1 MKLPAFK
8 LERFFAKYEFKA
20 PYLLCSSDCEAMTI
34 EELLSLESGAASEFH
49 QTWLGYTESQGSPEL
64 RQVVAST
71 YQTIGTDDILIHAG
85 AEEAIF
91 IFMNV
96 VFQAGDH
103 LIVHFPCYQSH
114 SSIAESIGCEVSW
127 WMSREAQDWELD
139 LDWLRGAIQPN
150 TKAIVM
156 NCPHNPTGY
165 VMSQAKLEELIA
177 ICRQHNLILFS
188 DEVYRFLEYRDE
200 YTLPA
205 ACDLYENAIS
215 LGVMSKTYGLA
226 GLRIGWIAT
235 HNQEIYQEMA
245 KFKDFTS
252 ICNSAPSEFL
262 ATLALRHGEQIIQRN
277 REIVAGNIEVCNRF
291 FTDRV
296 DLFNWKIPKGGSTAF
311 PSFKQAVDVEEFCID
326 LVKQQ
331 GVLLLPSTHFD
342 YGKQNFRIGLGRK
355 NLPECIEKLDTYLKK
370 NQLNVVV

>member
-20 PYLLCSSDCEAMTI
+20 PYLLASSDCEAMTI
-34 EELLSLESGAASEFH
+34 EELLSLESGAVSEFH
-49 QTWLGYTESQGSPEL
+49 QTWLGYTETQGSPEL
-64 RQVVAST
+64 RQVVINT
-71 YQTIGTDDILIHAG
+71 YQTISIDDILIHAG

-91 IFMNV
+91 IFMNIAL
-96 VFQAGDH
+96 QPGDH

-114 SSIAESIGCEVSW
+114 GSIAQSIGCEVSW
-127 WMSREAQDWELD
+127 WMSCEADDWELD
-139 LDWLRGAIQPN
+139 LDWLRGAIQLN
-150 TKAIVM
+150 TKAVVI

-165 VMSQAKLEELIA
+165 VMSRSKLEELIA

-200 YTLPA
+200 DTLPA

-235 HNQEIYQEMA
+235 HNREVYQAMA
-245 KFKDFTS
+245 EFKDFTS
-252 ICNSAPSEFL
+252 ICSSAPSEFL
-262 ATLALRHGEQIIQRN
+262 ATLALRHRDKIIQRN
-277 REIVAGNIEVCNRF
+277 RTIIAANIEVCNRF
-291 FTDRV
+291 FTEHIN
-296 DLFNWKIPKGGSTAF
+296 LFNWTLPKGGSTAF
-311 PSFKQAVDVEEFCID
+311 PSLKQAVDVEEFCID
-326 LVKQQ
+326 LVNQQ
-331 GVLLLPSTHFD
+331 GVLLLPSTYFD

-355 NLPECIEKLDTYLKK
+355 NLPECIQKLDAYLKAS
-370 NQLNVVV
+370 QLSAVT

>member
-8 LERFFAKYEFKA
+8 LERFFAQYEFKA

-34 EELLSLESGAASEFH
+34 EELLSLESGATSQFH
-49 QTWLGYTESQGSPEL
+49 QTWLGYTQSQGNPAL
-64 RQVVAST
+64 RQAVTGT
-71 YQTIGTDDILIHAG
+71 YQKIGIEDILIHAS

-96 VFQAGDH
+96 ALKSGDH

-114 SSIAESIGCEVSW
+114 ISIARSIGCEVSEW
-127 WMSREAQDWELD
+127 VSNETNDWELD

-150 TKAIVM
+150 TKAILI

-165 VMSQAKLEELIA
+165 VMSRAKLEELIT
-177 ICRQHNLILFS
+177 ICRQHNLMLFS

-200 YTLPA
+200 DTLPA
-205 ACDLYENAIS
+205 VCDLYENAVS
-215 LGVMSKTYGLA
+215 LGAMSKTYGLA

-235 HNQEIYQEMA
+235 QNRKIYEAMA

-262 ATLALRHGEQIIQRN
+262 ATLALRHGDKLIQRN
-277 REIVAGNIEVCNRF
+277 REIISENIEICDRF
-291 FTDRV
+291 FTNYL
-296 DLFNWKIPKGGSTAF
+296 DLFNWKPPKGGSTAF
-311 PSFKQAVDVEEFCID
+311 PSFKQPVDVEKFCID
-326 LVKQQ
+326 LVQQQ
-331 GVLLLPSTHFD
+331 GVLLLPSNHFD
-342 YGKQNFRIGLGRK
+342 YGKQNFRMGLGRK
-355 NLPECIEKLDTYLKK
+355 NLPECLEKLDDYLK
-370 NQLNVVV
+370 